1 MSPTPTASLP
11 PEPPEA
17 LLPYVPMRGP
27 LKFTRR
33 GWHML
38 AHAPLLRRKIGTA
51 WTVALFFL
59 LPLLCPFLDALAV
72 VVSVLVV
79 PFRLLDILDQ
89 FLRFPEQE

>member
-1 MSPTPTASLP
+1 MSPIPTAPLP

-38 AHAPLLRRKIGTA
+38 AHARLLQRKVGTA
-51 WTVALFFL
+51 WVVALFLL

-72 VVSVLVV
+72 VVSLLMV

-89 FLRFPEQE
+89 FLRFPERE